1 MNKSYGRAEKAYV
14 RKETQYMVNG
24 DEANNI
30 NDGALA
36 KAVEFKTD
44 EKNLYDALVKMKNTP
59 VKEVRKSTMGVK
71 YTNKKLK
78 L

>member
-1 MNKSYGRAEKAYV
+1 
-14 RKETQYMVNG
+14 MVNG

-36 KAVEFKTD
+36 KKAVEFKTD

-59 VKEVRKSTMGVK
+59 VKVRKSTMGIK
-71 YTNKKLK
+71 YSTNKN
-78 L
+78 

>member
-1 MNKSYGRAEKAYV
+1 
-14 RKETQYMVNG
+14 MVNG

-36 KAVEFKTD
+36 KKAVEFKTD

-71 YTNKKLK
+71 YSGTNKN
-78 L
+78 

>member
-1 MNKSYGRAEKAYV
+1 
-14 RKETQYMVNG
+14 MVNG

-36 KAVEFKTD
+36 KKAVEFKTD

-59 VKEVRKSTMGVK
+59 VKEVRKKHDG
-71 YTNKKLK
+71 Y
-78 L
+78 

>member
-1 MNKSYGRAEKAYV
+1 
-14 RKETQYMVNG
+14 MVNG

-36 KAVEFKTD
+36 KKAVEFKTD

-71 YTNKKLK
+71 YSNTNKN
-78 L
+78 

>member
-1 MNKSYGRAEKAYV
+1 
-14 RKETQYMVNG
+14 MVNG

-36 KAVEFKTD
+36 KKAVEFKTD

-71 YTNKKLK
+71 YSTNKN
-78 L
+78 

>member
-1 MNKSYGRAEKAYV
+1 
-14 RKETQYMVNG
+14 MVNG

-36 KAVEFKTD
+36 KKAVEFKTD
-44 EKNLYDALVKMKNTP
+44 EKNLYDALVKMKIHLLKKYVKARWVLNTA
-59 VKEVRKSTMGVK
+59 KT
-71 YTNKKLK
+71 KKLK

>member
-1 MNKSYGRAEKAYV
+1 MARTGLPIEQIVMDELKKAYV

-59 VKEVRKSTMGVK
+59 VKVRKKHDGC
-71 YTNKKLK
+71 
-78 L
+78 

>member
-1 MNKSYGRAEKAYV
+1 
-14 RKETQYMVNG
+14 MVNG

-36 KAVEFKTD
+36 KKAVEFKTD

-59 VKEVRKSTMGVK
+59 VKEVRKSTMGIK
-71 YTNKKLK
+71 YSKTNKN
-78 L
+78 